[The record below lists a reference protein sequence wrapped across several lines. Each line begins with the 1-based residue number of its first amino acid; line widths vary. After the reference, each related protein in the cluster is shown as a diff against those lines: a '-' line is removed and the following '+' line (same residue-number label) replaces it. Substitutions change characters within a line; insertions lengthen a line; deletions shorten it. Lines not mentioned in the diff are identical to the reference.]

1 MCTQTLRY
9 EFKRYKRCTSE
20 DFIEKYTKINNKFGL
35 LAIVIWKCSVDFY
48 RLKEIFSRLN
58 FDCPYCKRKILRNC
72 KSKYGLVN
80 ESRANCILVNCG
92 LIVL

>member
-35 LAIVIWKCSVDFY
+35 LAIII
-48 RLKEIFSRLN
+48 LKWFSWL
-58 FDCPYCKRKILRNC
+58 L
-72 KSKYGLVN
+72 
-80 ESRANCILVNCG
+80 
-92 LIVL
+92 